1 MIRIY
6 PIRTTK
12 NQWSIFFYSKHE
24 CTTNC
29 EYMIISDISSP
40 ELIIEKNPEYNN
52 GICSKNLKIE
62 KSQIRLSSFDKDN
75 PKTNSGFLLNS
86 DEEVISDHSFTIS
99 LYYPFSYIFD
109 IFISSTEGFTLK
121 DLVHSIKILY
131 KFIYEE
137 EERTATPQAFSLKKV
152 CSSCGIKKLSDY
164 IEEEDSNENDEEC
177 SICCE
182 SIKNMDTIKLK
193 CKHIFHKECI
203 EKWVEKSGTCPLCRY
218 NIFLCDKCSGK
229 GVVHYQYVGIV
240 VPLEQRG
247 SILNRNPSNGIFGI
261 HSYDLEDLILKSMYY
276 DNKNKKLYVDI
287 SG

>member
-40 ELIIEKNPEYNN
+40 ELVIEKNPEYNN

-62 KSQIRLSSFDKDN
+62 KSQIRLSTFDKDN

-109 IFISSTEGFTLK
+109 IFIWIATYAFFS
-121 DLVHSIKILY
+121 HKINNFY
-131 KFIYEE
+131 KLEIY
-137 EERTATPQAFSLKKV
+137 
-152 CSSCGIKKLSDY
+152 
-164 IEEEDSNENDEEC
+164 
-177 SICCE
+177 
-182 SIKNMDTIKLK
+182 
-193 CKHIFHKECI
+193 
-203 EKWVEKSGTCPLCRY
+203 
-218 NIFLCDKCSGK
+218 
-229 GVVHYQYVGIV
+229 
-240 VPLEQRG
+240 
-247 SILNRNPSNGIFGI
+247 LNLLLFFNFF
-261 HSYDLEDLILKSMYY
+261 
-276 DNKNKKLYVDI
+276 DI
-287 SG
+287 